1 MRDPQAAIERALART
16 DLTDADRKTL
26 DEIAASFKRVQPLIE
41 REPARTRGDA
51 ALGELLLVSGLLL
64 LPYIAR
70 RSLLVSLERG
80 RYYAIL
86 GALVTRERKRKKLT
100 QADLAKRLD
109 VSQPAVA
116 RIEAGKL
123 SVEVTLFRLIARV
136 LFDVTHA
143 TLDARINDCHTLV
156 ARAMGAVGRN
166 TRIAS
171 RDGER
176 SLIDYVVEVA
186 A

>member
-1 MRDPQAAIERALART
+1 
-16 DLTDADRKTL
+16 
-26 DEIAASFKRVQPLIE
+26 
-41 REPARTRGDA
+41 
-51 ALGELLLVSGLLL
+51 
-64 LPYIAR
+64 
-70 RSLLVSLERG
+70 VSLERG

-109 VSQPAVA
+109 TSQSTVA
-116 RIEAGKL
+116 RIESGKL
-123 SVEVTLFRLIARV
+123 SVEVTLFQSIAQV
-136 LFDVTHA
+136 LFGRSHA
-143 TLDARINDCHTLV
+143 TLEGRIRQIADHYQRAQDAVDPQ
-156 ARAMGAVGRN
+156 
-166 TRIAS
+166 RIAS

>member
-1 MRDPQAAIERALART
+1 M
-16 DLTDADRKTL
+16 
-26 DEIAASFKRVQPLIE
+26 
-41 REPARTRGDA
+41 
-51 ALGELLLVSGLLL
+51 
-64 LPYIAR
+64 
-70 RSLLVSLERG
+70 SLERG

-100 QADLAKRLD
+100 QVELGKRLD
-109 VSQPAVA
+109 IHQSTVA

-123 SVEVTLFRLIARV
+123 KVEVTLFRLIAQV
-136 LFDVTHA
+136 LFDRS
-143 TLDARINDCHTLV
+143 TLSLDGRIHYFADLYRL
-156 ARAMGAVGRN
+156 AEEAVN
-166 TRIAS
+166 PQRIAS